1 MSRSLA
7 TKVSLALGIVYVLVG
22 VLGFIPGI
30 TVANGMAPGQGLLL
44 GIFAVNTVHNLAH
57 LVLGA
62 ALIWAATGD
71 NVRLV
76 NRGLAI
82 VFAILVVGSLIAP
95 IVEGVAINPPDTG
108 LHLLSLLVTGA
119 IGFLP
124 APARDARGAREH
136 VAA

>member
-1 MSRSLA
+1 MSRSMTA
-7 TKVSLALGIVYVLVG
+7 KISLALGAAYVLIG

-44 GIFAVNTVHNLAH
+44 GIFAVNALHNIAH

-62 ALIWAATGD
+62 ALIWAATTAD
-71 NVRLV
+71 NVRMINKGMAV
-76 NRGLAI
+76 

-108 LHLLSLLVTGA
+108 LHLLSLLVTA
-119 IGFLP
+119 AVGFMP
-124 APARDARGAREH
+124 ATRER
-136 VAA
+136 AMA